1 MSAPRAIKP
10 LLGTGSRLLIDQLLL
25 PSRSIAATVKL
36 IARPPRAPAPS
47 SICLSC
53 SFTLGRQLRF
63 SSSSTNPPPPKP
75 PSDEEPRETPGSGRE
90 TPPASDSSLP
100 WSPSAAPEDPGREN
114 TTTTTTTNTTTT
126 DTRATPSSPPPPPP
140 NPNPNPN
147 PNPDLPSAQN
157 SRRSALNQQLS
168 SFMDRAQNTL
178 FSASRRLNDLT
189 GYSGIETLKSEIS
202 GLEASLAAAQQS
214 LHSARAAYKAAVS
227 GRAATQREVT
237 TLLARQKTWTP
248 ADFERFT
255 HLYRQDYELEA
266 SVADTAAELERAE
279 REAERAARDLST
291 AILARYH
298 EEQIWSDKIRRMSTW
313 GTWGLMGVNVLLFL
327 VFQFGAE
334 PWRRARLVRGFEQKV
349 REALEEEREKMRAVR
364 AEEEEERWRR
374 ARAEQRERE
383 EREAEARR
391 ADQDAAA
398 AAASASASTSTPVA
412 ADSIPEVVIVEEP
425 SVSWREYL
433 SDPEWWKAALA
444 DLYSGLS
451 DPERWRAA
459 FADLCSDRTV
469 AVRMRDLSI
478 VALEGA
484 AAGAVLAGTVAVFF
498 CRAA

>member
-25 PSRSIAATVKL
+25 PSRSTATTAKL
-36 IARPPRAPAPS
+36 IARPRPPRAPAPS
-47 SICLSC
+47 PICLSC

-63 SSSSTNPPPPKP
+63 SSSSTNSPPPKP
-75 PSDEEPRETPGSGRE
+75 PGDEEPRQTPGSGKE
-90 TPPASDSSLP
+90 TPPAPDSSQSSSS
-100 WSPSAAPEDPGREN
+100 SPAREGLGPEN
-114 TTTTTTTNTTTT
+114 TSTTTTTTNTTTT
-126 DTRATPSSPPPPPP
+126 DTQAPPSTPPPPPP
-140 NPNPNPN
+140 PPNPN

-178 FSASRRLNDLT
+178 FTASRRLNDLT
-189 GYSGIETLKSEIS
+189 GYSGIETLKTEIS

-255 HLYRQDYELEA
+255 LLYRQDYELEA
-266 SVADTAAELERAE
+266 SVAETAAELERAE

-349 REALEEEREKMRAVR
+349 REALEEEREKIRAVR

-383 EREAEARR
+383 EREAEVRR
-391 ADQDAAA
+391 ADQHAAA
-398 AAASASASTSTPVA
+398 AAASTSTPVA
-412 ADSIPEVVIVEEP
+412 ADSIPEVVVVEEP

-433 SDPEWWKAALA
+433 SDPQWWKAALA

-484 AAGAVLAGTVAVFF
+484 AAGAVVAGTVAVFLV
-498 CRAA
+498 RAT

>member
-25 PSRSIAATVKL
+25 PSRSTAAATAATVKL
-36 IARPPRAPAPS
+36 IARLPRAPAPS

-53 SFTLGRQLRF
+53 SSTLARQLRF
-63 SSSSTNPPPPKP
+63 SSSSTNPPPPPKP
-75 PSDEEPRETPGSGRE
+75 PGDEEPRETPGSGKE
-90 TPPASDSSLP
+90 TPPAPDSSSSSSS
-100 WSPSAAPEDPGREN
+100 SPAPDDPGREN
-114 TTTTTTTNTTTT
+114 TTTTTGTTTT
-126 DTRATPSSPPPPPP
+126 YSQASPSSPPPP
-140 NPNPNPN
+140 NPT

-178 FSASRRLNDLT
+178 FTASRRLNDLT

-202 GLEASLAAAQQS
+202 GLEASLAAAQQA

-237 TLLARQKTWTP
+237 ALLARQKTWTP

-279 REAERAARDLST
+279 REAERAARDLSA

-364 AEEEEERWRR
+364 AEEEDERWRR

-391 ADQDAAA
+391 ADRDAAA
-398 AAASASASTSTPVA
+398 AAAAATASTGTPVA

-425 SVSWREYL
+425 SVSWRECL
-433 SDPEWWKAALA
+433 SDPGWWEAALA

-451 DPERWRAA
+451 DPGRWRAA

-484 AAGAVLAGTVAVFF
+484 AAGAVLAGAVAVFLV
-498 CRAA
+498 RTT

>member
-25 PSRSIAATVKL
+25 PSRSAATTVKL

-63 SSSSTNPPPPKP
+63 SSGSTNPPPPKP
-75 PSDEEPRETPGSGRE
+75 PGNERPRETPGSGKE
-90 TPPASDSSLP
+90 TPPATDSSFP
-100 WSPSAAPEDPGREN
+100 WSSSPALEDPGRDN
-114 TTTTTTTNTTTT
+114 TTATTSTTTT
-126 DTRATPSSPPPPPP
+126 DTQAPPSSPPPPP
-140 NPNPNPN
+140 PNPN

-178 FSASRRLNDLT
+178 FTASRRLNDLT

-202 GLEASLAAAQQS
+202 GLEAELAAAQQS

-364 AEEEEERWRR
+364 AVEEEERWRR

-391 ADQDAAA
+391 ADQDAATAAAA
-398 AAASASASTSTPVA
+398 AAASSGSSTPVA
-412 ADSIPEVVIVEEP
+412 ADSIPEVVVLDEP

-433 SDPEWWKAALA
+433 SDPGWWKAAFA

-451 DPERWRAA
+451 NPERWRAA

-484 AAGAVLAGTVAVFF
+484 AAGALLAGTVAVFF
-498 CRAA
+498 VRAT

>member
-25 PSRSIAATVKL
+25 PSRSTAATVKL
-36 IARPPRAPAPS
+36 IARRPRAPAPS

-63 SSSSTNPPPPKP
+63 SSSSTNTPPPKP
-75 PSDEEPRETPGSGRE
+75 PGDEEPRKTPGSGKE
-90 TPPASDSSLP
+90 TRPASDFSSSSSS
-100 WSPSAAPEDPGREN
+100 SPAPEDLGREN
-114 TTTTTTTNTTTT
+114 TNTTTNTATTT
-126 DTRATPSSPPPPPP
+126 DTQASPSP
-140 NPNPNPN
+140 PNPN

-178 FSASRRLNDLT
+178 FTASQRLNDLT

-237 TLLARQKTWTP
+237 ALLARQKTWTP

-266 SVADTAAELERAE
+266 SVAETAAELERAE

-327 VFQFGAE
+327 AFQFGAE

-364 AEEEEERWRR
+364 AEEEEQRWRR

-383 EREAEARR
+383 EREAEART
-391 ADQDAAA
+391 ADQNAAATAAA
-398 AAASASASTSTPVA
+398 ANAGSSTSTPVA
-412 ADSIPEVVIVEEP
+412 ADSIPEVLVVEEP

-433 SDPEWWKAALA
+433 SDPGWWKAALA

-459 FADLCSDRTV
+459 FADLCSDRMV

-484 AAGAVLAGTVAVFF
+484 AAGAVLVGTVAVLFV
-498 CRAA
+498 RAT

>member
-25 PSRSIAATVKL
+25 PSRSTAATVKL

-75 PSDEEPRETPGSGRE
+75 PGDEEPRETPRSGKE
-90 TPPASDSSLP
+90 TPPATDSSLP
-100 WSPSAAPEDPGREN
+100 WSSSPAPEGPGQKN
-114 TTTTTTTNTTTT
+114 TTTTTNTTTT
-126 DTRATPSSPPPPPP
+126 DTRTPTSSLPPQ
-140 NPNPNPN
+140 NPNPN

-178 FSASRRLNDLT
+178 FTASQRLNDLT

-214 LHSARAAYKAAVS
+214 LHAARAAYKAAVS

-279 REAERAARDLST
+279 QEAERAARDLST

-364 AEEEEERWRR
+364 ADEEEERWRR

-391 ADQDAAA
+391 ADRDAAA
-398 AAASASASTSTPVA
+398 AAASSSSSSSTPVA
-412 ADSIPEVVIVEEP
+412 ADSIPEVVVVEEP
-425 SVSWREYL
+425 SVPWREYL
-433 SDPEWWKAALA
+433 SDPGWWKAALA

-451 DPERWRAA
+451 DPGRWRAA

-498 CRAA
+498 VRAT

>member
-10 LLGTGSRLLIDQLLL
+10 LLGTGSRLLIGQLLL
-25 PSRSIAATVKL
+25 PSHSTAAAAVTVKL
-36 IARPPRAPAPS
+36 IARPSRAPVPS
-47 SICLSC
+47 SICRSC
-53 SFTLGRQLRF
+53 GFTFGRQLRF
-63 SSSSTNPPPPKP
+63 SSNSTNPPPPKSP
-75 PSDEEPRETPGSGRE
+75 GEEEPRETPGSGKE
-90 TPPASDSSLP
+90 TPTASDSSFSSSS
-100 WSPSAAPEDPGREN
+100 SPAPEDPGREN
-114 TTTTTTTNTTTT
+114 TTTTTNTTTT
-126 DTRATPSSPPPPPP
+126 DTKAPPSSPPP
-140 NPNPNPN
+140 PNPNPN

-157 SRRSALNQQLS
+157 SRRSALNKQLS

-178 FSASRRLNDLT
+178 FAASQRLNDLT

-266 SVADTAAELERAE
+266 SVAETAAELERAE

-383 EREAEARR
+383 GREAEARR

-398 AAASASASTSTPVA
+398 AAASSSSSSASTPVA
-412 ADSIPEVVIVEEP
+412 ADSIPEVVVVEGP

-433 SDPEWWKAALA
+433 SDPGWWKAVLA
-444 DLYSGLS
+444 DLYGGLS

-498 CRAA
+498 VRTT